1 MTLDVFENWVMSLNV
16 HFKYLK
22 RMVLLIMNNYVT
34 RSLTQVGKG
43 ESFGLSTLQL
53 SNITIVFLPPN
64 VISVV
69 QPLDQGIITPFK
81 VQYKKRFFEWVLS
94 QFYSSDTQHDLKK
107 IMPNVR

>member
-81 VQYKKRFFEWVLS
+81 V
-94 QFYSSDTQHDLKK
+94 
-107 IMPNVR
+107 